1 MKSTE
6 LLTKL
11 RSENDLGLQAELKTA
26 KDELHKLKM
35 QLVSKQLS
43 NPHRI
48 RQVKKNIARI
58 NTVVTEK
65 SAGLTGG
72 KA

>member
-1 MKSTE
+1 MKSAE
-6 LLTKL
+6 LLS
-11 RSENDLGLQAELKTA
+11 RIRGENALGLQAELKAA

-35 QLVSKQLS
+35 QVASKQLS
-43 NPHRI
+43 NPSRI
-48 RQVKKNIARI
+48 RQVKKDIARI

-65 SAGLTGG
+65 EAGTTGG